1 MNQSGIVT
9 PGGAPAGGA
18 APAMN
23 INPTELEDVKCD
35 KCENFT
41 FVQVALMK
49 RLPSVISPTG
59 KETFMPMNVFSC
71 AVCNHI
77 NETFIL
83 GMGGWFKGQ
92 GTGEDTQLRDLDESI
107 EGSSLPGM
115 EDVPEEA
122 STEEE

>member
-1 MNQSGIVT
+1 MNQGIVG
-9 PGGAPAGGA
+9 PGGAPVGGGT
-18 APAMN
+18 PPTMN

-35 KCENFT
+35 KCGNFT
-41 FVQVALMK
+41 FVQVSLMK

-59 KETFMPMNVFSC
+59 KETFMPMQVFAC

-77 NETFIL
+77 NETFIV

-92 GTGEDTQLRDLDESI
+92 GTGEDTELRELDDTI

-115 EDVPEEA
+115 EDVPEET